1 MGVIQRFS
9 ITQRLIAL
17 LGIAAFGTALMVAF
31 MMFILNGLL
40 VDEEK
45 RKLDAVLDSAYTTV
59 DYYYQQAQDGELS
72 ENEAREKA
80 FARLDEIRY
89 EGSEYLFTL
98 NREGEMVQH
107 PFTKSLVGKNVL
119 SYEDPEGTRLFQ
131 QMVTKARSSNRATVE
146 YIWQKGSDSNNLV
159 PKISRIRVFEPW
171 NIIMGTGQYTDNIQ
185 AMLWQEFF
193 KLAGLA
199 LVLSVPLLLLF
210 VLIIRSITRPLKR
223 INAAMVDIAQ
233 GEGDLTRRL
242 SAEGSDELSRLAT
255 SFNEFVS
262 KIQQLVKSVQNS
274 AREEEVAAERL
285 SSLSNQSS
293 AQSDELRA
301 QTESVATAINELSS
315 SAGEVADHA
324 RKAAES
330 ANTADE
336 ESGRSAVIVRE
347 AVNNIDALTQE
358 LRKAGDQARLL
369 QDGSDKIGNILGVIV
384 AIAEQTNLLALNAA
398 IEAAR
403 AGEAG
408 RGFAVVAD
416 EVRTLAT
423 RTQQSTDEI
432 SSIVDSIQGAIKDVT
447 QIIAGV
453 EDRSKTTND
462 GALKAE
468 QAISQ
473 IQEAVANI
481 SSMNVQIAS
490 ATDEQSRVTRDL
502 SENVT
507 GISDL
512 SNDNQNANQ
521 QVAEVSQQLTKNSID
536 LGQLVSRFKTE

>member
-1 MGVIQRFS
+1 MGFIQRFS
-9 ITQRLIAL
+9 ITRRLVAL

-40 VDEEK
+40 IQEEK
-45 RKLDAVLDSAYTTV
+45 RKLDAVLDAAHTMVS
-59 DYYYQQAQDGELS
+59 YYHEQASNGEIS
-72 ENEAREKA
+72 EEQARAQA

-89 EGSEYLFTL
+89 EGSEYIFTL
-98 NREGEMVQH
+98 NRQGEMVQH
-107 PFTKSLVGKNVL
+107 PFTKALVGKNVL
-119 SYEDPEGTRLFQ
+119 SYEDPQGTKLFEE
-131 QMVTKARSSNRATVE
+131 MVNKARNADRATVE
-146 YIWQKGSDSNNLV
+146 YIWQKGSDSSNLV
-159 PKISRIRVFEPW
+159 PKISRIRVFQPW
-171 NIIMGTGQYTDNIQ
+171 NLIIGTGQYTDNI
-185 AMLWQEFF
+185 ASMLWQEFF
-193 KLAGLA
+193 KLVGLA
-199 LVLSVPLLLLF
+199 VVLSVPLLLLF

-242 SAEGSDELSRLAT
+242 NADGGDELAQLAA

-274 AREEEVAAERL
+274 AQEEERAAERL
-285 SSLSNQSS
+285 AALSSQSS
-293 AQSDELRA
+293 EQSDELRS
-301 QTESVATAINELSS
+301 QTDSVATAINELSS
-315 SAGEVADHA
+315 SAGEVAEHA
-324 RKAAES
+324 RTAAES

-336 ESGRSAVIVRE
+336 EAGRSAVIVRE
-347 AVNNIDALTQE
+347 AVNNIEALTAQ
-358 LRKAGDQARLL
+358 LRKAGEQARLL

-432 SSIVDSIQGAIKDVT
+432 STIVDSIQGAIKDVT
-447 QIIAGV
+447 HIISDV
-453 EDRSKTTND
+453 EQRSQTTNE

-512 SNDNQNANQ
+512 SGDNQSANQ
-521 QVAEVSQQLTKNSID
+521 QVAEVSQKLTKNSID
-536 LGQLVSRFKTE
+536 LSQLVSRFKTE

>member
-1 MGVIQRFS
+1 MGFIQRFS

-59 DYYYQQAQDGELS
+59 DYYYQQAQDGVL
-72 ENEAREKA
+72 NEEQALEQA

-98 NREGEMVQH
+98 NRDGVMVQH

-274 AREEEVAAERL
+274 AREEEIAAERL

-358 LRKAGDQARLL
+358 LRKAGDKARLL